1 MMPQTANLGVVII
14 MRFILTA
21 LIFLF
26 GLFDLMMAL
35 NFLLN
40 PATTA
45 VGFGI
50 STNGIQGLSTLR
62 ADFTAF
68 FGVVAACMM
77 IGAWRR
83 NADLLLVPAAVMGIA
98 VTVRAASLA
107 VDGTYPGWQVPMLVE
122 ALHVIL
128 LIAAWRVLPHHRIE
142 ELTS

>member
-1 MMPQTANLGVVII
+1 MGVVNV
-14 MRFILTA
+14 MRFVLTA
-21 LIFLF
+21 LVFLF
-26 GLFDLMMAL
+26 GLFDLFMGL
-35 NFLLN
+35 NFLMN
-40 PATTA
+40 PAETA

-50 STNGIQGLSTLR
+50 TATATQGLSTLR

-83 NADLLLVPAAVMGIA
+83 NADLLLVPAALMGTA
-98 VTVRAASLA
+98 VTVRALSLA
-107 VDGTYPGWQVPMLVE
+107 IDGPYPHWQVPMLVE

-128 LIAAWRVLPHHRIE
+128 LIAAWRILPHHKIE

>member
-1 MMPQTANLGVVII
+1 
-14 MRFILTA
+14 MRFVLTA

-26 GLFDLMMAL
+26 GLFDLMMGL

-45 VGFGI
+45 TGFGL
-50 STNGIQGLSTLR
+50 SANGIQGLSTLR

-83 NADLLLVPAAVMGIA
+83 NADLLLVPAAVMAIA
-98 VTVRAASLA
+98 VSVRAISLA
-107 VDGTYPGWQVPMLVE
+107 LDGTYPGWQVPMLVE
-122 ALHVIL
+122 ALHVVL
-128 LIAAWRVLPHHRIE
+128 LVAAWRVLPHHRIT

>member
-1 MMPQTANLGVVII
+1 
-14 MRFILTA
+14 MRFVLTA
-21 LIFLF
+21 LVFLF
-26 GLFDLMMAL
+26 GLFDLFMGL

-40 PATTA
+40 PAETA
-45 VGFGI
+45 LGFGL
-50 STNGIQGLSTLR
+50 SANGIQGLSTLR

-83 NADLLLVPAAVMGIA
+83 NADLLLVPVAVMGIA
-98 VTVRAASLA
+98 VVVRGLSL
-107 VDGTYPGWQVPMLVE
+107 VLDGTYPGWQVPMIVE

>member
-1 MMPQTANLGVVII
+1 MMPETMITGGVH
-14 MRFILTA
+14 MRFVLTA

-26 GLFDLMMAL
+26 GLFDLMIGL
-35 NFLLN
+35 SFLLN
-40 PATTA
+40 PAETA

-50 STNGIQGLSTLR
+50 SANGIQGLSTIR

-68 FGVVAACMM
+68 FGVVAVCMM

-98 VTVRAASLA
+98 VTVRGLSLA
-107 VDGTYPGWQVPMLVE
+107 IDGTYPGWHVPMLVE
-122 ALHVIL
+122 ALHVAL
-128 LIAAWRVLPHHRIE
+128 LVAAWRVLPHHRIE

>member
-1 MMPQTANLGVVII
+1 
-14 MRFILTA
+14 MRFVLTA

-26 GLFDLMMAL
+26 GLFDLMMGL

-40 PATTA
+40 PTTTA
-45 VGFGI
+45 TGFGL
-50 STNGIQGLSTLR
+50 SANGTQGLSTLR

-83 NADLLLVPAAVMGIA
+83 NADLLLVPAAVMA
-98 VTVRAASLA
+98 VAVSVRAISLA
-107 VDGTYPGWQVPMLVE
+107 LDGAYPGWQVPMLVE
-122 ALHVIL
+122 ALHVVL
-128 LIAAWRVLPHHRIE
+128 LVAAWRVLPHHRIT

>member
-1 MMPQTANLGVVII
+1 
-14 MRFILTA
+14 MRFVLTA

-26 GLFDLMMAL
+26 GLFDLMMGL

-40 PATTA
+40 PAVTA
-45 VGFGI
+45 TGFGL
-50 STNGIQGLSTLR
+50 SPSGAQGLSTLR

-68 FGVVAACMM
+68 FGVTAVCMM

-83 NADLLLVPAAVMGIA
+83 NADLLLVPAAVMGTA
-98 VTVRAASLA
+98 VVVRGLSLA
-107 VDGTYPGWQVPMLVE
+107 LDGTYPGWHVPMIVE

-128 LIAAWRVLPHHRIE
+128 LVAAWRMLPHHKIE

>member
-1 MMPQTANLGVVII
+1 
-14 MRFILTA
+14 MRFVLTV

-26 GLFDLMMAL
+26 GLFDLMMGL

-40 PATTA
+40 PAATA
-45 VGFGI
+45 TGFGL
-50 STNGIQGLSTLR
+50 SANGTQGLSTLR

-83 NADLLLVPAAVMGIA
+83 NADLLLVPAAVMGVA
-98 VTVRAASLA
+98 VSVRGISLA
-107 VDGTYPGWQVPMLVE
+107 LDGTYPGWQVPMLVE
-122 ALHVIL
+122 ALHVVL
-128 LIAAWRVLPHHRIE
+128 LVAAWRVLPHHRIA

>member
-1 MMPQTANLGVVII
+1 
-14 MRFILTA
+14 MRFVLTA

-26 GLFDLMMAL
+26 GLFDLMMGL

-45 VGFGI
+45 TGFGL
-50 STNGIQGLSTLR
+50 SANGTQGLSTLR

-83 NADLLLVPAAVMGIA
+83 NADLLLVPAAVMA
-98 VTVRAASLA
+98 VAVSVRAISLA
-107 VDGTYPGWQVPMLVE
+107 LDGAYPGWQVPMLVE
-122 ALHVIL
+122 ALHVVL
-128 LIAAWRVLPHHRIE
+128 LVAAWRVLPHHRIT